1 MVRKKF
7 RGSNVPQRSS
17 HELDQNFIDTN
28 YEEFDDRYNDQ
39 YSHNNRWNNRAYNAR
54 RYAVLCL

>member
-7 RGSNVPQRSS
+7 RGSNVPQLASS

-28 YEEFDDRYNDQ
+28 YEEFDGEQRDFVKT
-39 YSHNNRWNNRAYNAR
+39 SAIAIPT
-54 RYAVLCL
+54 LK